1 MQGIRRTQSL
11 LAVLFARRLIQR
23 RRRVGVDAESLVSIA
38 LGLSLS
44 AACGFRVFV
53 PLLAI
58 GAAAR
63 LGLVELSPGFSWMG
77 ATPALI
83 AFGTA
88 TLLEVAAYYI
98 PWLDNFLDAAATPAA
113 IIAGILASAA
123 VFVDMPPLVRWVV
136 ALVGGGGA
144 AGLIQGATVL
154 LRIKSLATTGGLGNP
169 VVSTAELAGST
180 VVSVL
185 AIFVPIFCL
194 VLLLVGTILVFRSAG
209 RIFFGRTPAS

>member
-1 MQGIRRTQSL
+1 
-11 LAVLFARRLIQR
+11 
-23 RRRVGVDAESLVSIA
+23 VDAESLVSIA

-63 LGLVELSPGFSWMG
+63 LELVELSPGFSWMG
-77 ATPALI
+77 ATPTLI